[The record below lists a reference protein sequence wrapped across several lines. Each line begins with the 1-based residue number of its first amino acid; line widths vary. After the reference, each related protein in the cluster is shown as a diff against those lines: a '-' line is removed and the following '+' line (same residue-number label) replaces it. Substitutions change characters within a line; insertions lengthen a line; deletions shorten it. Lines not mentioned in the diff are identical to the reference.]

1 MTSYD
6 LSASHAPRGSLAQA
20 ALPIFASAL
29 FLSAFLLFAVQ
40 PMFTKMVLPILGG
53 SPSVWSVA
61 MVFFQAMLLAGY
73 CYAHLLIR
81 ALPIRHAAF
90 VHLGVMAIAFLALPI
105 ALSSGAYSPPASGE
119 ATWLIGVFLASV
131 GLPFFAVAGNGPLL
145 QAWFARSG
153 HPHARD
159 PYFLYGAS
167 NVGSFAALIA
177 YPLMIEP
184 LLTLGAQTRGWTLGF
199 GLLAVAIGVAAL
211 SAMRGG
217 SETMQAEE
225 VEAGEAPT
233 LRERAIWIALSA
245 VPSGL
250 LVSVT
255 AHISTDVA
263 AAPLLWVVPLA
274 MFLATFVLVFREK
287 PVMSETLLAR
297 LQIWLAAAVMMIL
310 ALGNTQMSLGLPAHL
325 ALFFVNAMVCHT
337 ALYQRRP
344 AAGRLTDFYLMMSLG
359 GVIGGVFCGL
369 IAPKVFSSVAE
380 YPLLIA
386 AALFCAPAT
395 MQALGADRETMKKE
409 AGTVAVAGL
418 AALALIYVVA
428 VRSGSGDVGRML
440 SGAGVGA
447 AMLFTWRTPA
457 RAAMIGV
464 VAAVTATIFQGLV
477 NPRETYRS
485 FFGVHKVREIG
496 AGQFRIIEHGT
507 TLHGAMRIRNADGA
521 AYTGA
526 PEPTTYYT
534 TAGALAEAIR
544 SVREVKGGRIGSTS
558 LVGLGAG
565 ALACQFEKGEKF
577 RFYEIDPEVIR
588 LASDPRYFRF
598 LSECGGRDD
607 VVLGDARLTLAR
619 QAQKTELLVVD
630 AFSSDAIPL
639 HLLTREALAAYL
651 RHVTPD
657 GAIVMHISN
666 KYFDLRRI
674 LARTAADVGLSV
686 WTRLDI
692 SEEPMEQR
700 MRTSSMVVALARNAS
715 ELGPLASNGRWE
727 KLEPAADVTPWTD
740 DYSNILAAVRDKMA
754 R

>member
-1 MTSYD
+1 MTSYE
-6 LSASHAPRGSLAQA
+6 LSASQAPRGGLAQA

-81 ALPIRHAAF
+81 VLPIRHAAF
-90 VHLGVMAIAFLALPI
+90 VHLAVMAVAFVALPI

-119 ATWLIGVFLASV
+119 AMWLIGVFLASV

-199 GLLAVAIGVAAL
+199 GLLALAIGVAAL

-217 SETMQAEE
+217 SEMAQAEE
-225 VEAGEAPT
+225 VESGAAPT
-233 LRERAIWIALSA
+233 LRERMIWIALSA

-287 PVMSETLLAR
+287 PVMSEALLAR

-369 IAPKVFSSVAE
+369 IAPQIFSSVVE

-395 MQALGADRETMKKE
+395 IQALGADREAMKKE

-447 AMLFTWRTPA
+447 AMLFTWRMPA

-464 VAAVTATIFQGLV
+464 VAAFTATVFQGLV

-496 AGQFRIIEHGT
+496 AGQFRILEHGT
-507 TLHGAMRIRNADGA
+507 TLHGAMRIRNADGS
-521 AYTGA
+521 AYAGA

-544 SVREVKGGRIGSTS
+544 SVREVKGGRIPHAS

-588 LASDPRYFRF
+588 LAADPRYFRF

-619 QAQKTELLVVD
+619 QSQRAELLVVD
-630 AFSSDAIPL
+630 AFSSDAIPI

-651 RHVTPD
+651 KHVTDD
-657 GAIVMHISN
+657 GAIVMHVSN

-674 LARTAADVGLSV
+674 LARTAAEVGLTV

-700 MRTSSMVVALARNAS
+700 MRTSSMVVALARNGA

-727 KLEPAADVTPWTD
+727 KLTPAADVTPWTD